1 MWWLRLLWVYKIQ
14 VFAFTSLIRWEV
26 SKKKFDLWEK
36 TREVIQTEKK
46 NSKQGPL
53 ERIALA

>member
-1 MWWLRLLWVYKIQ
+1 MAPTSLGIQNSSVCVYKFNKMRG
-14 VFAFTSLIRWEV
+14 V
-26 SKKKFDLWEK
+26 KKKFDLWEK

-53 ERIALA
+53 ERIVLA